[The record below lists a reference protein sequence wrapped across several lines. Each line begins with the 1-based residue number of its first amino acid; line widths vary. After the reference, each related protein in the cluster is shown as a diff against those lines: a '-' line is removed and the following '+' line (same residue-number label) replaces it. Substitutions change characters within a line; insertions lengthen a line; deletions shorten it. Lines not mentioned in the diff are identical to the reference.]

1 MNNEIIGL
9 VTNLLKDTDLSGV
22 LKDLKKSNPTIGSAN
37 ETSNVSTTILQRFDQ
52 LEQQLI
58 EREKQL
64 ALLIQEVQGIKDT
77 IESINQKKSW
87 YTKLFKK

>member
-77 IESINQKKSW
+77 IESINQKKCW